1 MLSFLRKDAAAKVAP
16 REHVKVA
23 LMLPRPFPRLLT
35 SEKMRVSQK
44 RKEKRER
51 EREREMCVRCV
62 RLLNLC
68 VCEFWLKLI
77 F

>member
-1 MLSFLRKDAAAKVAP
+1 MLSFLRKDAAAKVA
-16 REHVKVA
+16 REHVKVVV

-51 EREREMCVRCV
+51 EREMCRV
-62 RLLNLC
+62 
-68 VCEFWLKLI
+68 
-77 F
+77 

>member
-51 EREREMCVRCV
+51 ERDVCRVVRV
-62 RLLNLC
+62 RLLR
-68 VCEFWLKLI
+68 I
-77 F
+77 